1 MFRFIAVQRNRNI
14 RLLEKIGEII
24 QTPKHKSDLKQS
36 PELNLSRTL
45 KTLDRPDRNACAFR
59 KLRLR
64 HVLLNP
70 QHADTLRTLKHDIM
84 RNNQ

>member
-24 QTPKHKSDLKQS
+24 QTPKHKSNLKQS

-45 KTLDRPDRNACAFR
+45 KTPVRSASSVCGMFCSIRN
-59 KLRLR
+59 
-64 HVLLNP
+64 
-70 QHADTLRTLKHDIM
+70 TRTRSAH
-84 RNNQ
+84 